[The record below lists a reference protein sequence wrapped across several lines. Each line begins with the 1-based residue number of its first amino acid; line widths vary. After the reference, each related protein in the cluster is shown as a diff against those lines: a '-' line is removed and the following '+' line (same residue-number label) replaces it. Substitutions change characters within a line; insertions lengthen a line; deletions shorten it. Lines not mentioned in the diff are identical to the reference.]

1 MMLNDLITILKYEYT
16 VHPGEYF
23 NVDTYWVKSMSE
35 VKTVI
40 IDQDNVFTKMV
51 SFYPK
56 NFVIYL
62 EQFPDQSSYRTNF
75 PLKKIDNSDSHEV
88 LFDETTKNI
97 FEYLD

>member
-40 IDQDNVFTKMV
+40 IYQDHVFTKMV
-51 SFYPK
+51 RKKKK

-62 EQFPDQSSYRTNF
+62 EQFPDQSIYRTNF

-88 LFDETTKNI
+88 LFDETTKNM

>member
-40 IDQDNVFTKMV
+40 IDQDHVFTKMV
-51 SFYPK
+51 SFYHK

-62 EQFPDQSSYRTNF
+62 EQFPDQSIYRTN
-75 PLKKIDNSDSHEV
+75 KK
-88 LFDETTKNI
+88 KN
-97 FEYLD
+97 

>member
-40 IDQDNVFTKMV
+40 IDQDHVFTKMV
-51 SFYPK
+51 RF
-56 NFVIYL
+56 
-62 EQFPDQSSYRTNF
+62 
-75 PLKKIDNSDSHEV
+75 
-88 LFDETTKNI
+88 
-97 FEYLD
+97 